1 MIVPRTGTVIPLGDE
16 KRDPTRDSRPLSEF
30 RDAPAYVLLGDPGS
44 GKTTAFN
51 TECEAHGEEACNL
64 DARDFIELS
73 LKNHPEW
80 HGKTLFIDGLDE
92 VRAGVSN
99 VREPFDKLRRRLE
112 NLGRP
117 HFRLSCREADWLGDN
132 DRERLEIISPGN
144 VTVLRL
150 DPLTEP
156 DIVRILEDMGVKDPQ
171 AFMENARERRI
182 DGLLQN
188 PLTLELLTTVI
199 ARNEQWP
206 ESRLQTF
213 EKACSI
219 LVREYNEEHEVASQ
233 PANTSQLL
241 DAAGRLC
248 AVQLISGKEG
258 YTQGTGD
265 QDSDFPSLCEIE
277 YENPDTFESVL
288 STKLF
293 KAESGSLNRFGP
305 IHRHVAEYLGARYLA
320 RLIEGGLPA
329 SRVLSLITGED
340 GIVVTGLR
348 GLSAWLAAHC
358 KRARAE
364 LIERD
369 PVGVGLYGDIRG
381 FTLDEK
387 EALLKTL
394 NRETRRLGSIE
405 IAEAFGPLAAPDME
419 PALRDVLGNRSRETE
434 QQTFVDFILRFLS
447 EGTPISGLSGLL
459 LDIVR
464 DESRWSG
471 VNVSALKAF
480 IHCEDDVKQTR
491 DLKTLLKDIEDG
503 NLHDLDNE
511 LLGILLTTLYPTEL
525 APAEIWNYLFDT
537 SGTNVVGI
545 YRWFWEYD
553 LLENSTDG
561 QVAEL
566 LDSLNVRLADLGISV
581 ESGGPYQHFPVLL
594 LARGLKVHG
603 DKLDTKRLYDWLE
616 AGLAGRHYSHEVVSE
631 VRTWLEERPD
641 RLKNVI
647 VEGLKRCPETD
658 AFRYHALKVRER
670 LYGAVLP
677 DDIGHWYLDQAVAT
691 ANMCPQ
697 VAEHLLELAWLS
709 HSQQIGNEGLS
720 LKLLVQHARK
730 NGLLMTRLDQL
741 RGSGDRPRAD
751 RVEERERSQFQY
763 IDQRKEQEEQWLD
776 QLRSNETAL
785 RENRAAPALL
795 TEIAA
800 RYFSDSINYSSVS
813 GPRDIEQDLGRE
825 KNLIDAVRQGIL
837 GVVKREDIPDV
848 EEILAVKEE
857 GRFYYIGWPFM
868 AAMAEIGNSAPE
880 QISCL
885 GEHRMRQALAFYFC
899 LACSNRPNWYQQIL
913 ELRPDLIA
921 DMVVRSATS
930 DFRACRKHVS
940 GLFVVAHDKKHAKVA
955 RHVSLPLLRAFPTRC
970 NAEQIEALDHLLW
983 AALRHADPTSFKKL
997 IDRKLATKSMNVAQR
1012 VRWLAAAAVIAPE
1025 VYSTALVDFV
1035 QGQQRRVRNLA
1046 GFFPTVF
1053 PRAGFS
1059 LSDIELQIP
1068 VLEVLIRLIGSY
1080 YRPYEFQNERDDE
1093 WSTPAVNDS
1102 ELVHAYIRRLAAS
1115 PDKDASDAL
1124 TRLLSDSALYRWR
1137 DVLSR
1142 ARDSQRVIQRDA
1154 SYRHPEPEQVC
1165 RTLDSGSPA
1174 NAADLAAL
1182 LVDRLDE
1189 IARQIQNGNTSD
1201 WRQYWENPSDKKV
1214 RKPKHEELCRDA
1226 LLSDLKYKLYPLQID
1241 AHPEGRYANDKRSD
1255 IRVNYDGVNVPVEI
1269 KKNNHPDL
1277 WNAIRSQLIAK
1288 YTRDPGAGG
1297 HGIYLVFWFGKEYT
1311 PSPPS
1316 GTRPDTPG
1324 ELRERLEATLSDEE
1338 ARRISVCVIDV
1349 SGK

>member
-44 GKTTAFN
+44 GKTTAFK
-51 TECEAHGEEACNL
+51 TECEALGEEACKV

-92 VRAGVSN
+92 VRAGVED
-99 VREPFDKLRRRLE
+99 VRKPFDRLRKRLE
-112 NLGRP
+112 KLGRP
-117 HFRLSCREADWLGDN
+117 RFRLSCREADWLGDN
-132 DRERLEIISPGN
+132 DWSRLTTVSPGSS

-150 DPLTEP
+150 DPLGEA
-156 DIVRILEDMGVKDPQ
+156 DIRRILSAQEGIEDPQ
-171 AFMENARERRI
+171 AFIENAQERRI

-188 PLTLELLTTVI
+188 PLTLELLATVI

-219 LVREYNEEHEVASQ
+219 LVREHNEEHEVASQ
-233 PANTSQLL
+233 PANTNQLL

-320 RLIEGGLPA
+320 RLIESGLPA

-340 GIVVTGLR
+340 GVVVTGLR

-394 NRETRRLGSIE
+394 NREARRLGSIE
-405 IAEAFGPLAAPDME
+405 IAEAFGPLATPEME
-419 PALRDVLGNRSRETE
+419 PAIRDVLSNSSRETE
-434 QQTFVDFILRFLS
+434 QQTFVYFVLRFLR
-447 EGTPISGLSGLL
+447 EGAAVPGLSDLL

-464 DESRWSG
+464 DETRWPG
-471 VNVSALKAF
+471 INALALNAVIRF
-480 IHCEDDVKQTR
+480 DDEEHR
-491 DLKTLLKDIEDG
+491 IRALHLLLKDVEAGRVSDPE
-503 NLHDLDNE
+503 NE
-511 LLGILLTTLYPTEL
+511 LLGILLWRLFPEEL
-525 APAEIWNYLFDT
+525 STSEVWNYAATGNHEGSSLGHYST
-537 SGTNVVGI
+537 
-545 YRWFWEYD
+545 FWETG
-553 LLENSTDG
+553 LTQRSSPA
-561 QVAEL
+561 QIAEL
-566 LDSLNVRLADLGISV
+566 LDALCERRNGLRIEHFPPMLLAKGLEIHGDQLSV
-581 ESGGPYQHFPVLL
+581 E
-594 LARGLKVHG
+594 
-603 DKLDTKRLYDWLE
+603 RLYTWLDAYRWAHHYLDQDVGDIRSWLE
-616 AGLAGRHYSHEVVSE
+616 Q
-631 VRTWLEERPD
+631 RPEIQKKVT
-641 RLKNVI
+641 LV
-647 VEGLKRCPETD
+647 GLKRNLESDELRYRAFEIQEGLFDASPPTD
-658 AFRYHALKVRER
+658 FGVWCLKQAFAMASRKPR
-670 LYGAVLP
+670 
-677 DDIGHWYLDQAVAT
+677 
-691 ANMCPQ
+691 
-697 VAEHLLELAWLS
+697 VAEHLLELAWRC
-709 HSQQIGNEGLS
+709 HSEQRGHEGLS
-720 LKLLVQHARK
+720 LELLEKYAGK
-730 NGLLMTRLDQL
+730 NELLMTRLAQL
-741 RGSGDRPRAD
+741 RGPGDSQQGD
-751 RVEERERSQFQY
+751 RVEDRDRSRSKY
-763 IDQRKEQEEQWLD
+763 IDQRTEQEEQWLD
-776 QLRSNETAL
+776 QLRSNVTAL

-813 GPRDIEQDLGRE
+813 GPRDIEQDLGCNR
-825 KNLIDAVRQGIL
+825 NLIDAVRQGIF

-857 GRFYYIGWPFM
+857 GRVFYIGWPFL
-868 AAMAEIGNSAPE
+868 AAMAEIGDSAPE

-885 GEHRMRQALAFYFC
+885 GEHRMRQALAFHFC
-899 LACSNRPNWYQQIL
+899 LAISNRPSWYRQVL

-930 DFRACRKHVS
+930 DFRAGRKHVS
-940 GLFVVAHDKKHAKVA
+940 GLFVVAHDKEHARVA
-955 RHVSLPLLRAFPTRC
+955 RLVSLPLLRAFPTRC

-1025 VYSTALVDFV
+1025 VYSTVLVDFV

-1068 VLEVLIRLIGSY
+1068 VLEVLIRLIGIY

-1093 WSTPAVNDS
+1093 WSTPAANDS
-1102 ELVHAYIRRLAAS
+1102 ELVHAFIRRLAAS

-1189 IARQIQNGNTSD
+1189 IARKIQNGNTSD

-1288 YTRDPGAGG
+1288 YTRDPDAAGQ
-1297 HGIYLVFWFGKEYT
+1297 GIYLVFWFGKEHT
-1311 PSPPS
+1311 QPPPS